1 MYKVLIAEDEMLV
14 RTGIRASIDWEK
26 FNMFVVCEASNG
38 QMAWELYQQHRPDL
52 VLTDIKM
59 PLMDG
64 IEFIRKIRE
73 EGQSTQVIILSCLED
88 FSLAKEAIRLGVAGY
103 ILKLTMTTEEMEDV
117 LACVRAA
124 LDEVFQSKTPSVTPV
139 KLSEILENNL
149 LGCFVYNFPPLTDCL
164 ETLKSYQVTI
174 HPHDIV
180 VALMEIDQYEHLQD
194 IYQDSRGQLI
204 HFSILNIVNEILG
217 KNHSGFVIHESGAR
231 YLMLF
236 HSRTQQHSYRLI
248 SGVLDE
254 IHTVLSN
261 YFNVSPIF
269 YISEMAQST
278 ARLRQLYQQCA
289 ALSDYRFF
297 IPSGSMNYY
306 GSSFK
311 TTLISSLLSRTRQ
324 ALSALSDDTFSD
336 LLLKPLEDELQR
348 ELSMKSVLN
357 IFYDVYIAILH
368 KYQPDEKEAFR
379 RVRDFLQSL
388 SSCQNYYEMLQQ
400 FLTFAKTLEKLAK
413 ERIPCS
419 REIIQALSFLQS
431 NYGRQITLNEVAGLV
446 GLSPNYFSSIFK
458 KELGTSFLE
467 YLNRYR
473 IEKSME
479 LLQNTAL
486 KTYEI
491 AFRCG
496 FSDEG
501 YYGKT
506 FKKYTGKTPN
516 EYKKSCSFATLSQ

>member
-1 MYKVLIAEDEMLV
+1 
-14 RTGIRASIDWEK
+14 
-26 FNMFVVCEASNG
+26 
-38 QMAWELYQQHRPDL
+38 
-52 VLTDIKM
+52 
-59 PLMDG
+59 
-64 IEFIRKIRE
+64 
-73 EGQSTQVIILSCLED
+73 
-88 FSLAKEAIRLGVAGY
+88 
-103 ILKLTMTTEEMEDV
+103 
-117 LACVRAA
+117 
-124 LDEVFQSKTPSVTPV
+124 
-139 KLSEILENNL
+139 
-149 LGCFVYNFPPLTDCL
+149 
-164 ETLKSYQVTI
+164 
-174 HPHDIV
+174 
-180 VALMEIDQYEHLQD
+180 
-194 IYQDSRGQLI
+194 
-204 HFSILNIVNEILG
+204 
-217 KNHSGFVIHESGAR
+217 
-231 YLMLF
+231 
-236 HSRTQQHSYRLI
+236 
-248 SGVLDE
+248 
-254 IHTVLSN
+254 
-261 YFNVSPIF
+261 
-269 YISEMAQST
+269 
-278 ARLRQLYQQCA
+278 
-289 ALSDYRFF
+289 
-297 IPSGSMNYY
+297 
-306 GSSFK
+306 
-311 TTLISSLLSRTRQ
+311 
-324 ALSALSDDTFSD
+324 
-336 LLLKPLEDELQR
+336 
-348 ELSMKSVLN
+348 MKSVLN